1 MPSPRL
7 ARALIVP
14 MALTAA
20 GMAIVAHISPAQAQ
34 AQSGAQSGV
43 RQRAQPPAPAPLT
56 GDLLLVER
64 HLSAMQTLTADFTQT
79 DSHAQQLAG
88 RLTIKSPGRIRFQYQ
103 PGVPLLIVADG
114 SALTLID
121 YDVRQVQRWPI
132 RNSPLAVL
140 IDPSANLV
148 RFGRL
153 RPTLDNQTISVEV
166 RDPRRPEYG
175 MITMV
180 FQRDQAGPA
189 GLRLYGWVALD
200 AQRRQTSIRLSSVRY
215 NAPVDDSTFRW
226 RDPRPVTHGR

>member
-1 MPSPRL
+1 MFYFRIATLLL
-7 ARALIVP
+7 AAAVSVGMSAIGPGSAADAQTRA
-14 MALTAA
+14 
-20 GMAIVAHISPAQAQ
+20 
-34 AQSGAQSGV
+34 
-43 RQRAQPPAPAPLT
+43 RPPAPAPLT

-64 HLSAMQTLTADFTQT
+64 HLAAMQTLTADFTQT
-79 DSHAQQLAG
+79 DARGQQLQG
-88 RLTIKSPGRIRFQYQ
+88 RLTIKQPGRIRFQYQ

-140 IDPSANLV
+140 IDPGANLV

-153 RPTLDNQTISVEV
+153 RPTSDAQTVSVEV

-180 FQRDQAGPA
+180 FQRDAAAPA

-200 AQRRQTSIRLSSVRY
+200 AQRRQTSIRLTNIRY
-215 NAPVDDSTFRW
+215 NAPVADSMFRW
-226 RDPRPVTHGR
+226 RDPRPTTRGR